1 MEMQL
6 SKNLYNTYLCI
17 GREMRGNAFS
27 ADEKLKALTKEL
39 KKYVLDVTNVH
50 NKGGRIYDPVIACQA
65 FNFYGHALAWNKN
78 QWQQSAEIVY
88 NYFKAEILVR
98 EIQKYEKIYNETI
111 IVEGQ
116 RQELLE
122 YLYKSI
128 SIGEEMRYELAPGI
142 NANFLDVPTSVLD
155 DKLERFKE
163 LYE

>member
-1 MEMQL
+1 MQL
-6 SKNLYNTYLCI
+6 SKKLYNTYLCI
-17 GREMRGNAFS
+17 GREMRGNTFS

-50 NKGGRIYDPVIACQA
+50 NKGGHIYDPVIACQA
-65 FNFYGHALAWNKN
+65 FNFYGHALAWNKK

-128 SIGEEMRYELAPGI
+128 SVGEEMRYELAPGI
-142 NANFLDVPTSVLD
+142 NVNFLDVPTSVLD
-155 DKLERFKE
+155 DKLKKFKE

>member
-1 MEMQL
+1 ME
-6 SKNLYNTYLCI
+6 KEIGKKLYNTFLCI

-39 KKYVLDVTNVH
+39 KRYVLDVTNVH

-78 QWQQSAEIVY
+78 QWLSSAEIVY

-98 EIQKYEKIYNETI
+98 EIQKYEGIYKEEI
-111 IVEGQ
+111 IVEGK

-122 YLYKSI
+122 YLYKAI
-128 SIGEEMRYELAPGI
+128 SIGEEMNYESAPGI
-142 NANFLDVPTSVLD
+142 NANFVYVPTSVLD
-155 DKLERFKE
+155 DKLKRFKE